1 MSQTTKIPID
11 RLEAYFSAFT
21 KRFLLHGNPEAA
33 DIEVLSPELG
43 DQYVSEGDRLNGITY
58 DPKANALELSL
69 GFPLE
74 DPYLHRIYAPQEV
87 WVVEESDGFTSS
99 IAIVRAAGAR
109 EVVTVRKVGLRPLS

>member
-11 RLEAYFSAFT
+11 RLEAYFGALT
-21 KRFLLHGNPEAA
+21 KRFLLHGHPEAA
-33 DIEVLSPELG
+33 DIEVLSPDLG
-43 DQYVSEGDRLNGITY
+43 NQYVAEGDRLNGITY

-69 GFPLE
+69 GFPLK
-74 DPYLHRIYAPQEV
+74 DPHLHRIYAPQEV

-99 IAIVRAAGAR
+99 IEVVRADGAR